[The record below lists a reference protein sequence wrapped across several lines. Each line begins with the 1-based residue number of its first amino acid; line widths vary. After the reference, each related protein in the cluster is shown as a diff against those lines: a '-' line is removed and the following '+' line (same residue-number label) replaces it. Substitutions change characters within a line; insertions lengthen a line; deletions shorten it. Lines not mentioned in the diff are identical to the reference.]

1 MFSEARTVLLQGSIH
16 LFLNQIFSVHL
27 DTLQTK
33 IPFKRGYSSSLVI
46 NDVMS
51 MAAATPNSGTG
62 VRVLNE
68 RGIST
73 TEMEQQL
80 HDFLR
85 KPHVK
90 EGLSSED
97 YTRLQALKKAL
108 KQECQEGVDKL
119 IKPGQV
125 TS

>member
-1 MFSEARTVLLQGSIH
+1 M
-16 LFLNQIFSVHL
+16 
-27 DTLQTK
+27 
-33 IPFKRGYSSSLVI
+33 VI

-51 MAAATPNSGTG
+51 MAAAAPNSSSETG

-80 HDFLR
+80 HAFLKIHDK

-108 KQECQEGVDKL
+108 QQERQEGVDKL

-125 TS
+125 T

>member
-1 MFSEARTVLLQGSIH
+1 MFSEARTVHLQGNIH

-27 DTLQTK
+27 DTLQMK

-51 MAAATPNSGTG
+51 MAAAAPNSGTG

-108 KQECQEGVDKL
+108 KQEYQEGVDKL

>member
-1 MFSEARTVLLQGSIH
+1 MRPELYSCKGSIH

-27 DTLQTK
+27 DTLQIK
-33 IPFKRGYSSSLVI
+33 IPFKRGYSSLVI

-51 MAAATPNSGTG
+51 MAAAAPNSSSETG

-80 HDFLR
+80 HAFLK

-108 KQECQEGVDKL
+108 KQERQEGVDKL

-125 TS
+125 T

>member
-1 MFSEARTVLLQGSIH
+1 MFSEARTVHLQGSIH

-27 DTLQTK
+27 DTLQMK

-51 MAAATPNSGTG
+51 MAAAAPNSGTG

-108 KQECQEGVDKL
+108 KQEYQEGVDKL